1 MPTFKQTLMFV
12 ALPNG
17 IIPGKSATAPQSLRL
32 SVFIS
37 PRLVTGAWRPKL
49 DLFPDFGNWTQVVQG
64 MKFAVRFKGIQNL
77 VVPAEFDPQT
87 LDTRLWPAIFRP
99 RVVAVRP
106 YEYSGHDKQLVFSNQ
121 TTALYKLIRDLYQ
134 DLAATSLT
142 TDARPHLPS
151 ARFLIGQPDPKA
163 RQSPIAHHLGSLVLS
178 KLAVRGENTVT
189 PSLDVWRQAEL
200 AAGRRLQGEG
210 FAPLLPGENT
220 LAPLLELFKLALK
233 DPKVAQQVNPL
244 MESPLKDFLHL
255 LVFHAP
261 RSRQE
266 VDAVP
271 RGVPE
276 PVPDFHDMLSHLSE
290 YPVLMRRLGLVV
302 DLSVPISNVL
312 RNQLRQGGAINVVLP
327 NFKPQLNGPGGKI
340 ETRIVTPLT
349 MWAGDFRARDRA
361 NSDSSGGMLLFNDA
375 ERFQPVQVD
384 VDGAALKLFY
394 FANNIQQSLDKGS
407 TDTPSETGA
416 PPLRTGGIAVVHQ
429 SRTKGFSARM
439 QNATAF
445 NKQLESAT
453 ADDLTGGLTF
463 AANDLERGYRVDV
476 REINDTTALPW
487 RSLCQRRGSYR
498 FPTQTGQHF
507 TLKQTLLSKD
517 NFVPDESTVTTAPT
531 SGPPPPAVAGQP
543 QPPADLY
550 LQESLFRWDGWSLAV
565 RRPGLAL
572 AADEGKQT
580 HVTDTTPTMEPLDAG
595 QKTYGMDVSFDIAPN
610 TLPRLRFGHTYQLR
624 ARTVDLAGNS
634 RAFDDD
640 SPPARNAATPPL
652 LYQRFEPVAAPLVLM
667 GHEQTDGESLERVV
681 VRSFVQAQLS
691 QRSVLSVRHVLP
703 PRVSQQMAEL
713 HGMFD
718 GLTDDQAYDLIASL
732 DPEALDPSVGANVKL
747 LPVKQ
752 AGPLKVNYLPDP
764 LAKFV
769 RLCFIRNDGNVVKNE
784 VMPCYGVGDK
794 WPRAQSFILAVQPGV
809 PGVQTEIKVNAAQ
822 RVVAVRLP
830 PAETL
835 TVRLSI
841 DLLPEELEK
850 LMGVYR
856 WLLQRA
862 EATNDKTLV
871 QNFKTMYS
879 LYGSWLLS
887 PARELLLVHAVQQ
900 PLLVP
905 KITQMSAQR
914 DLVGQ
919 TKATLAGRIDLHN
932 KSTIKVDLLARWD
945 EYTGTGSTPDK
956 PTTGRAHVCELPVT
970 AEDQIGVQFKAQGQ
984 EFGDTKHR
992 NVRYLAEATTRF
1004 REYFLTQ
1011 IPASGDDPPKPPFAL
1026 SVTSSDPGT
1035 SLVPARQNV
1044 LSTARPAAP
1053 KVQYVVPTFR
1063 WERRE
1068 YGGGIAV
1075 SSVRRGGG
1083 LRVYLD
1089 GPWYSSGEGEQLGVV
1104 LAGQPLDGLAS
1115 LVPLVTQWGRDPI
1128 RDTPAP
1134 ATQIW
1139 PANFRLLA
1147 KSDLK
1152 LSLEEM
1158 PDSNVVVAVAGHEVK
1173 FDSHGAAAGLGA
1185 RWYCDMEVAELADP
1199 KSVSGNA
1206 LQLTDVPSYFPFIQ
1220 LALARY
1226 QPDSI
1231 PGVELSRVVRTDFIQ
1246 LTPDRI
1252 AVFIFS
1258 DKELL
1263 VSVNTN
1269 DFTAT
1274 LTIGARQVKLEPNT
1288 DNLPAIEA
1296 ALNALPLPNFRRPAN
1311 KFVAIYVTGR
1321 STFQQFKLGHETV
1334 WMMPNAVA
1342 VALQRATSAT
1352 KKSELDWMPVKLPG
1366 EQPDFK
1372 WMSLLWD
1379 PKSKPEVMQW
1389 VGQIPLPDDVATG
1402 NYRIVL
1408 NEAETMKADIID
1420 AQSGRCDVNNKT
1432 LDVPRVVYLDTLE
1445 C

>member
-1 MPTFKQTLMFV
+1 MSTFKQTIMFV

-17 IIPGKSATAPQSLRL
+17 IIPSKSSTATQSLRL

-37 PRLVTGAWRPKL
+37 PRLVTNASQRKL
-49 DLFPDFGNWTQVVQG
+49 ELFPDFGNWTQVVQR
-64 MKFAVRFKGIQNL
+64 MKFAVRFRGIQNL
-77 VVPAEFDPQT
+77 VVAAEFDPQT
-87 LDTRLWPAIFRP
+87 LDTRLWPAIFRRP
-99 RVVAVRP
+99 VVVRP
-106 YEYSGHDKQLVFSNQ
+106 YEYGGHDKQFVCSNQ

-134 DLAATSLT
+134 DLAATSVT

-151 ARFLIGQPDPKA
+151 VRFLIGQPDPHA
-163 RQSPIAHHLGSLVLS
+163 SQLPIANHLGSLVLS
-178 KLAVRGENTVT
+178 KLAVHGENAFA
-189 PSLDVWRQAEL
+189 PSREVWRQAQL
-200 AAGRRLQGEG
+200 AAGRHSPEKG
-210 FAPLLPGENT
+210 FFEPPRPGENT

-233 DPKVAQQVNPL
+233 DPNVAQQVKPL
-244 MESPLKDFLHL
+244 MQSPLKDFLHL

-261 RSRQE
+261 RNPQE
-266 VDAVP
+266 VDAAPPIVP
-271 RGVPE
+271 QPA
-276 PVPDFHDMLSHLSE
+276 PDFHDMLSHLSE
-290 YPVLMRRLGLVV
+290 YPVLLRRLGLVV
-302 DLSVPISNVL
+302 DLSVPISNAL
-312 RNQLRQGGAINVVLP
+312 GSQLKLGGAINVVLP

-349 MWAGDFRARDRA
+349 MLSGDFRARDRA
-361 NSDSSGGMLLFNDA
+361 DSDSAGGMLLFNNA

-394 FANNIQQSLDKGS
+394 LANNLQQSIDKAS
-407 TDTPSETGA
+407 ADTPRETGA
-416 PPLRTGGIAVVHQ
+416 PALRTGGIAVVHQ
-429 SRTKGFSARM
+429 ARTKSFKARM
-439 QNATAF
+439 QDATAF
-445 NKQLESAT
+445 NNQLESAQP
-453 ADDLTGGLTF
+453 DDLTGGLTF

-476 REINDTTALPW
+476 REIKDTIALPW
-487 RSLCQRRGSYR
+487 RSLCQRRGRYG
-498 FPTQTGQHF
+498 FTTQTGQHF

-531 SGPPPPAVAGQP
+531 SGQPPPAVAGQP
-543 QPPADLY
+543 QPPPDLY

-572 AADEGKQT
+572 AVDEKQAP
-580 HVTDTTPTMEPLDAG
+580 VTDASPTMEPLDAG

-640 SPPARNAATPPL
+640 TPPARNAATPAL

-667 GHEQTDGESLERVV
+667 GNKQTDGESLERVV
-681 VRSFVQAQLS
+681 VRSFGQGQSFKVGSAALS
-691 QRSVLSVRHVLP
+691 TRHVLP
-703 PRVSQQMAEL
+703 PRVSQQTAEL

-718 GLTDDQAYDLIASL
+718 GLPDDHAYDLIALL
-732 DPEALDPSVGANVKL
+732 DSAADGKVKL
-747 LPVKQ
+747 SSVNQVRPI
-752 AGPLKVNYLPDP
+752 AVNYLPDP

-769 RLCFIRNDGNVVKNE
+769 RLCFIQDGKLVKNE
-784 VMPCYGVGDK
+784 VMPCYGAGDN
-794 WPRAQSFILAVQPGV
+794 WPRAQSFIFTVKPGY
-809 PGVQTEIKVNAAQ
+809 PGLQTEIKIDAA
-822 RVVAVRLP
+822 RRLVAVTLP

-841 DLLPEELEK
+841 DLLPEDLEK

-856 WLLQRA
+856 WLLQKA
-862 EATNDKTLV
+862 EETNDKTLV
-871 QNFKTMYS
+871 QNFKKMYS

-887 PARELLLVHAVQQ
+887 PARELLLVHTVQQ

-919 TKATLAGRIDLHN
+919 TQSAVGQTKATLAGQIDLHN

-945 EYTGTGSTPDK
+945 EYTGTGLTPDK
-956 PTTGRAHVCELPVT
+956 PVTGSAHVCELPAT
-970 AEDQIGVQFKAQGQ
+970 ANEEGGVQFKAQAQ

-992 NVRYLAEATTRF
+992 NVRYMAEATTRF

-1011 IPASGDDPPKPPFAL
+1011 IDQAKPFAL

-1035 SLVPARQNV
+1035 SLLPARQNV
-1044 LSTARPAAP
+1044 LSTARPTAP

-1068 YGGGIAV
+1068 YGGGMAV

-1104 LAGQPLDGLAS
+1104 WATEVSDQLA
-1115 LVPLVTQWGRDPI
+1115 PLVTQWGRDPI
-1128 RDTPAP
+1128 HVTPAP
-1134 ATQIW
+1134 PTQVSYG
-1139 PANFRLLA
+1139 NFKLLA
-1147 KSDLK
+1147 KSGSN

-1158 PDSNVVVAVAGHEVK
+1158 PGSSVAVAGHEVK
-1173 FDSHGAAAGLGA
+1173 FDNDGGAAGLGA
-1185 RWYCDMEVAELADP
+1185 RWYCDMELGDAKRVRAD
-1199 KSVSGNA
+1199 A
-1206 LQLTDVPSYFPFIQ
+1206 FQLTDVPSYFPFIQ

-1258 DKELL
+1258 DKEPL
-1263 VSVNTN
+1263 VLGHVHDDSSLNYP
-1269 DFTAT
+1269 FGAQTAR
-1274 LTIGARQVKLEPNT
+1274 LTIGAQQVTIQPDT
-1288 DNLPAIEA
+1288 DNLRAIEA
-1296 ALNALPLPNFRRPAN
+1296 ALNALPLLGRRPN
-1311 KFVAIYVTGR
+1311 RFVAIYVAGR
-1321 STFQQFKLGHETV
+1321 SPLEFLDQGRRLPLQT
-1334 WMMPNAVA
+1334 PNFIA

-1366 EQPDFK
+1366 GELDFQ
-1372 WMSLLWD
+1372 LLLPIW
-1379 PKSKPEVMQW
+1379 SGESNPEITQW

-1408 NEAETMKADIID
+1408 NETETMKADVVD
-1420 AQSGRCDVNNKT
+1420 AQTGLSDVNNKT
-1432 LDVPRVVYLDTLE
+1432 LDVSRTVYLDTLE